1 MESLPKDAQDL
12 VSQERSDLILKEKVE
27 AAMHTHSKLKPMLQ
41 ATQRSM
47 SDLSNNT
54 RSIGRELGAEDT
66 KGSPTKLHNIRSK
79 LESMDP
85 KLKDTTVDLNKSL
98 REIETLEEELH
109 KAKSSHSIRREK
121 VSEMMLGIE
130 RITSM
135 IERIHER
142 VPRAQQRLKEQT
154 LLYESIGL
162 SSGVKDYQHEHVA
175 VETMKEN
182 MDEY

>member
-1 MESLPKDAQDL
+1 
-12 VSQERSDLILKEKVE
+12 
-27 AAMHTHSKLKPMLQ
+27 
-41 ATQRSM
+41 
-47 SDLSNNT
+47 
-54 RSIGRELGAEDT
+54 
-66 KGSPTKLHNIRSK
+66 
-79 LESMDP
+79 
-85 KLKDTTVDLNKSL
+85 
-98 REIETLEEELH
+98 
-109 KAKSSHSIRREK
+109 
-121 VSEMMLGIE
+121 MMLGIE